1 MYVNYA
7 LKKEVNAKNIYVYI
21 YIPRN
26 MPMPPVVIYPRKIL
40 TWVIREQGL
49 VIAAWVIK
57 ARSWEPPKC
66 SSAGPG

>member
-21 YIPRN
+21 YILRN

-40 TWVIREQGL
+40 T
-49 VIAAWVIK
+49 
-57 ARSWEPPKC
+57 
-66 SSAGPG
+66 